1 MVPKC
6 IHIWQGQVTNSK
18 EQLSILVVFQNCLEY
33 PSDSKPN
40 TVACSKF
47 EFPLN
52 CQKDTETAMRRMYG
66 SL

>member
-1 MVPKC
+1 MAGGSNL
-6 IHIWQGQVTNSK
+6 ISK
-18 EQLSILVVFQNCLEY
+18 EQLLMLVFFQNCLWLY

-47 EFPLN
+47 QFPLN
-52 CQKDTETAMRRMYG
+52 CQKDTETAMRLMYG